1 VFPGTERS
9 YRVTDVNR
17 EGDALL
23 ASVTLIDLTE
33 LGDDESPTILVRR
46 RANRVGTGLSLPN
59 EAGDAPRGSLTRL
72 RLAQR
77 SARAR
82 GKARCSRAA

>member
-1 VFPGTERS
+1 VLKGVPERWCLYRVVGETAGSDAPPSRRQSRSCSPGTERS

-46 RANRVGTGLSLPN
+46 RANRVGTGLPS
-59 EAGDAPRGSLTRL
+59 
-72 RLAQR
+72 
-77 SARAR
+77 
-82 GKARCSRAA
+82 